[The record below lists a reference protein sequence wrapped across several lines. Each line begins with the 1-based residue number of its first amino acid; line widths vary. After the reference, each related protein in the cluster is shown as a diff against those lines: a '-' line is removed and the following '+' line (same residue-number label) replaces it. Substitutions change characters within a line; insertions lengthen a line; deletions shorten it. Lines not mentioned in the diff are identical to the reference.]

1 MLFGAH
7 YNCMDGWGSYNC
19 SDPANHVHVETD
31 QVAPDALKSGAYWA
45 PGLLATFGLIGINLV
60 SWEAVMEEDSFN
72 DAPCNPARVFVMFSI
87 ILLFGGLGTAIWCLV
102 NALQEAA
109 KDPPAWQWG
118 GVFTFLQTL
127 FILVAA
133 FAFRLARRGGDHSI

>member
-7 YNCMDGWGSYNC
+7 YNCMDDWGTNC
-19 SDPANHVHVETD
+19 SDPANHIHVETD

-45 PGLLATFGLIGINLV
+45 PGLLATLGLIGINLV

-72 DAPCNPARVFVMFSI
+72 DAPCNPARIFVMFSI

>member
-7 YNCMDGWGSYNC
+7 YNCLDAWGGFNC
-19 SDPANHVHVETD
+19 SDPANHIHVETD

-45 PGLLATFGLIGINLV
+45 PGLLATLGLIGINLV

-72 DAPCNPARVFVMFSI
+72 DAPCNPARIFVMFSI

-133 FAFRLARRGGDHSI
+133 FAFRLARRGGDHSV